1 MPVSRRLASPTR
13 PTSNRGEVPRFI
25 GEIPSPK
32 APDGRLPFDSIA
44 ALDCY
49 IYLEWCPWAKWIEF
63 EPEWFD
69 FPTTGELTAI
79 RCLPDFRATQ
89 ESGEFR
95 MIEAKSSQE
104 RLSSEKL
111 RQLENIRRQFA
122 VRGIAYEVIYRSDL
136 KANGFIDTLALLRRF
151 GHMSFPKQAIESAL
165 RKLSSVD
172 AADLETWV
180 ERARQQGVPLGLL
193 HHLLY
198 HQRLPL
204 IYRKI
209 LHPEIRHWRA

>member
-1 MPVSRRLASPTR
+1 MGVSRRLASPTR
-13 PTSNRGEVPRFI
+13 PTSNRGERPRFI

-32 APDGRLPFDSIA
+32 APSGKLPFDSMA
-44 ALDCY
+44 TLVCF
-49 IYLEWCPWAKWIEF
+49 IYLEWCLWTKWIEF

-69 FPTTGELTAI
+69 FPVTGDLPAI

-89 ESGEFR
+89 ESGEFKI
-95 MIEAKSSQE
+95 IEAKSRRE
-104 RLSSEKL
+104 RLSPEKL
-111 RQLENIRRQFA
+111 GKLENIRGQFA
-122 VRGIAYEVIYRSDL
+122 VRGVAYEVIYRSDL
-136 KANGFIDTLALLRRF
+136 EANGFIDTIGLLRRF
-151 GHMSFPKQAIESAL
+151 GHMSFPKPAIEYAH
-165 RKLSSVD
+165 RKLSSGD
-172 AADLETWV
+172 AADLEAWV
-180 ERARQQGVPLGLL
+180 ARARQKGVPVGLL